1 MRNRVPI
8 GILGVGCLGL
18 LCLVALAPLGLRALG
33 ADSLLPEAVG
43 ADVAPLEAVR
53 AEAEPNLPLAEPV
66 LPQGD
71 SILEEGMESLT
82 DLYREL
88 TPGVVSIQVAA
99 DSIAGEGQGA
109 GSGFILD
116 EQGHIITN
124 NHVVA
129 GSTAVTVVFH
139 NDLELRAEVIGT
151 DEDSDLAVIQVEE
164 LPEGTRPLVIGDS
177 DLVQP
182 GEWVV
187 AIGNPFRLGGSMS
200 LGIVSAVGRTIPA
213 GGTTPFSIP
222 QVIQTDA
229 AINPGNSG
237 GPLLNL
243 RGEVIGVNAQIATG
257 GNSRANAGV
266 GFSIPSN
273 IVSRVVPSLIR
284 DGSYNWPWL
293 GVSGT
298 DVNLRIAEANNLEG
312 QQGAYISAVVGGGPA
327 AEAGLRGSDGSVEVE
342 GLSTPVG
349 GDIILRVEGRA
360 VMDFDDLL
368 AEVVAREPGESLILL
383 VLRDG
388 ETIELEVLLEG
399 RPSTIVP

>member
-1 MRNRVPI
+1 
-8 GILGVGCLGL
+8 
-18 LCLVALAPLGLRALG
+18 
-33 ADSLLPEAVG
+33 
-43 ADVAPLEAVR
+43 
-53 AEAEPNLPLAEPV
+53 
-66 LPQGD
+66 
-71 SILEEGMESLT
+71 MESLT

-368 AEVVAREPGESLILL
+368 AEVVAREPGESLNLL